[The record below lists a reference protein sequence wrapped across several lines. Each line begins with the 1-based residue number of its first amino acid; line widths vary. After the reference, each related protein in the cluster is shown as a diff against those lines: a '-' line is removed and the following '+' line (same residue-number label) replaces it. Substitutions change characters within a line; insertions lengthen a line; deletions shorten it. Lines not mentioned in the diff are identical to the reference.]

1 MPRMDGVS
9 SRSTIWLRRVKPR
22 PLTTS
27 LCLSEVQILE
37 RKYCSLILAVAFLVA
52 IGLELL
58 ENLLSEELELF
69 DCFAAQGGDFGLVAK
84 LDESIE
90 GGLDDVVR
98 VRRAEALGE
107 HILHA
112 GGGHDGANRLAGD
125 DASTFG
131 GRLQH
136 HLAGAVVAED
146 LVRNR
151 ALGEVDLVQVLLGGL
166 DPLADGLGN
175 LFRLAGA
182 AAYYASAA
190 VTDDD
195 ERGEVHVLAA
205 LDDLGDAV
213 DRNDLLLEVE
223 EVRLGFFP

>member
-84 LDESIE
+84 LDESVE

-98 VRRAEALGE
+98 VRGAEALGE
-107 HILHA
+107 HVLHA
-112 GGGHDGANRLAGD
+112 GGGHDGTDGLAGD
-125 DASTFG
+125 DACTFG
-131 GRLQH
+131 GRLEH

-146 LVRNR
+146 LGRDR
-151 ALGEVDLVQVLLGGL
+151 ALGEIDLVQVLLAGF
-166 DPLADGLGN
+166 DPLADGLGDF
-175 LFRLAGA
+175 FRLAGA
-182 AAYYASAA
+182 GADYALTGVPA
-190 VTDDD
+190 DH
-195 ERGEVHVLAA
+195 ELAE
-205 LDDLGDAV
+205 G
-213 DRNDLLLEVE
+213 
-223 EVRLGFFP
+223 

>member
-27 LCLSEVQILE
+27 LCLTGVQILE

-58 ENLLSEELELF
+58 GNLLSEELELF
-69 DCFAAQGGDFGLVAK
+69 DSFAAQGGDFGLVAK

-98 VRRAEALGE
+98 VRGAEAFGE
-107 HILHA
+107 HVLHA

-125 DASTFG
+125 DAGTFG
-131 GRLQH
+131 GGLEH
-136 HLAGAVVAED
+136 DLAGAVVAED

-166 DPLADGLGN
+166 DPLADGLGD

-182 AAYYASAA
+182 VADYAFAG

-195 ERGEVHVLAA
+195 EFGEGHVLAT